1 MPELLSLVRLLGLGD
16 KAAARLARR
25 GALDLAAVSR
35 LPLRE
40 CAAAANIP
48 MAGASELVTLAQ
60 QACSAPPSKSHG
72 VASTGRAV
80 DAACRACFD
89 PPLLR
94 LLETSHVRTRPRGTG
109 PSPPAPRS
117 VLQRA
122 GPALLAAGVRLV
134 N

>member
-1 MPELLSLVRLLGLGD
+1 M
-16 KAAARLARR
+16 
-25 GALDLAAVSR
+25 
-35 LPLRE
+35 
-40 CAAAANIP
+40 
-48 MAGASELVTLAQ
+48 TLAQ
-60 QACSAPPSKSHG
+60 QACSAPPSKSLG

-89 PPLLR
+89 SPLLR

-122 GPALLAAGVRLV
+122 GPALLAAGVRRAAALARFSTSDLRAIGIEADV
-134 N
+134 AAVLCRAARQVAGARASS